1 MSFIIKYHFLYN
13 MTSAIIETCPDGTDV
28 KMNKGDR
35 KMKVLILGGVAAG
48 TKVAAKLLREDRSC
62 EVTILTKGKDI
73 SYAGCGLPYYVGDVI
88 HGKEQLIVNT
98 PEKYARLTGAAV
110 LTETEA
116 VAVKP
121 EEHKVEAKDLKT
133 GEVKEYSYDKLVIAT
148 GASPFVPDI
157 PGLHLK
163 NVFTMRT
170 PDDAIALRE
179 AVEAGEIKRAVV
191 AGGGFIG
198 LEVAENL
205 ALKGVKVSV
214 IDFAPHILPNFLDP
228 EMSEFVENKMAEE
241 GIMPMTGVALEG
253 VLGTEKVE
261 KVQTSKRAMKAD
273 ALVLAIGIRP
283 NTAFLE
289 GSGIEMFKGTILTD
303 KYLQTNIADIYAAG
317 DCAMV
322 TNRETGKPAW
332 SPMGST
338 ANIAGRILA
347 KNIAGGKVE
356 YPGVLGT
363 GVAKLPGGLNTGRT
377 GLTETAAKA
386 EGYDTVSVITVV
398 DDKAHYYPG
407 AGSFIIKL
415 TADKAARKLLGVQVL
430 GTGAVDKVTD
440 IGVTAISLGAT
451 VDQLASM
458 DFAYAPPFSTAIHP
472 FAHSINILMNK
483 MDGALESISPSEYG
497 DGACEGYEIIDCAL
511 APALEGKKYLDL
523 TAINGEVD
531 GLGKEDKLLLVCTK
545 GKRAY
550 LTQNRLKYY
559 GYTNTKVLE
568 GGTTFT
574 EIETEEEE

>member
-1 MSFIIKYHFLYN
+1 
-13 MTSAIIETCPDGTDV
+13 
-28 KMNKGDR
+28 
-35 KMKVLILGGVAAG
+35 MKVLILGGVAAG
-48 TKVAAKLLREDRSC
+48 TKVAAKLLREDRGC
-62 EVTILTKGKDI
+62 EVTILTKGKEI

-88 HGKEQLIVNT
+88 HEKSQLIVNT
-98 PEKYARLTGAAV
+98 PEKYTKLTGAKV
-110 LTETEA
+110 LTQTEA
-116 VAVKP
+116 IAVEPK
-121 EEHKVEAKDLKT
+121 EHKVEAKDLQT
-133 GEVKEYSYDKLVIAT
+133 GESKTYYYDKLVIAT
-148 GASPFVPDI
+148 GASPFIPEI
-157 PGLHLK
+157 PGLDLK
-163 NVFTMRT
+163 NVFVMRT

-179 AVEAGEIKRAVV
+179 AVESGNIKRAVV

-205 ALKGVKVSV
+205 AAKGVKVSV
-214 IDFAPHILPNFLDP
+214 IDFAPHVLPNFLDP
-228 EMSEFVENKMAEE
+228 EMSEYVENKMAEE
-241 GIMPMTGVALEG
+241 GIMPMTGVSLEG
-253 VLGTEKVE
+253 VIGIEKVE

-289 GSGIEMFKGTILTD
+289 GSGIEMIKGTILTD
-303 KYLQTNIADIYAAG
+303 QYLQTNIEDIYAAG

-322 TNRETGKPAW
+322 TNRQTGKPTW

-347 KNIAGGKVE
+347 KNIAGARIP
-356 YPGVLGT
+356 YSGVLGT

-377 GLTETAAKA
+377 GLNETAAKA
-386 EGYDTVSVITVV
+386 EGYDVISAIAVV
-398 DDKAHYYPG
+398 DDKAHYYPD

-415 TADKAARKLLGVQVL
+415 TADKNSRKLLGVQVL

-472 FAHSINILMNK
+472 FAHSVNILLNK
-483 MDGALESISPSEYG
+483 MDGTLNSMSPAEYAKG
-497 DGACEGYEIIDCAL
+497 DAEEYEIIDCGMVPTL
-511 APALEGKKYLDL
+511 NGRKYLDL
-523 TAINGEVD
+523 TTINGAVE
-531 GLGKEDKLLLVCTK
+531 GLDKEDKLLLVCAK

-568 GGTTFT
+568 GGMTFT
-574 EIETEEEE
+574 EIEDEE

>member
-1 MSFIIKYHFLYN
+1 
-13 MTSAIIETCPDGTDV
+13 
-28 KMNKGDR
+28 
-35 KMKVLILGGVAAG
+35 MKVLILGGVAAG

-88 HGKEQLIVNT
+88 HEKSQLIVNT
-98 PEKYARLTGAAV
+98 PEKYAKLTGAQV
-110 LTETEA
+110 LTQTEA

-121 EEHKVEAKDLKT
+121 EEHKVEAKDLIS
-133 GEVKEYSYDKLVIAT
+133 GEVKEYTYDKLVIAT
-148 GASPFVPDI
+148 GASPFVPQI
-157 PGLHLK
+157 PGLDLK
-163 NVFTMRT
+163 NVFVMRT

-205 ALKGVKVSV
+205 AAKGVRVSV
-214 IDFAPHILPNFLDP
+214 IDFAPHVLPNFLDP
-228 EMSEFVENKMAEE
+228 ELSEFVENKMAEE

-253 VLGTEKVE
+253 VIGTDKVE
-261 KVQTSKRAMKAD
+261 KVKTSKRAMKAD

-283 NTAFLE
+283 NTAFLD
-289 GSGIEMFKGTILTD
+289 GTGVEMFKGTILTD
-303 KYLQTNIADIYAAG
+303 EYMQTNVADIYAAG

-322 TNRETGKPAW
+322 RNRQTGKPAW

-338 ANIAGRILA
+338 ANITGRILA
-347 KNIAGGKVE
+347 KNMAGAQIS
-356 YPGVLGT
+356 YAGVLGT

-386 EGYDTVSVITVV
+386 EGYDVISVITVV

-407 AGSFIIKL
+407 AGSFIVKL
-415 TADKAARKLLGVQVL
+415 TADKESRKLLGVQVL

-440 IGVTAISLGAT
+440 IGVTAISMGAT
-451 VDQLASM
+451 VDQLAAL

-483 MDGALESISPSEYG
+483 MDGVLDSMTPVEFAN
-497 DGACEGYEIIDCAL
+497 GAAEDYEMIDCAL
-511 APALEGKKYLDL
+511 APTLKGKKHLDL
-523 TAINGEVD
+523 TTINGEVE
-531 GLGKEDKLLLVCTK
+531 GLGKEDKLLLVCAK

-550 LTQNRLKYY
+550 LTQNRLKFY

-568 GGTTFT
+568 GGMTFT
-574 EIETEEEE
+574 EIEEDE

>member
-1 MSFIIKYHFLYN
+1 
-13 MTSAIIETCPDGTDV
+13 
-28 KMNKGDR
+28 
-35 KMKVLILGGVAAG
+35 MKVLVLGGVAAG
-48 TKVAAKLLREDRSC
+48 TKVAAKLMREDRSC

-88 HGKEQLIVNT
+88 HEKSQLIVNT
-98 PEKYARLTGAAV
+98 PEKYASLTGAKV

-116 VAVKP
+116 IAVKP
-121 EEHKVEAKDLKT
+121 EEHKVEAKDLKS
-133 GEVKEYSYDKLVIAT
+133 GEVKEYTYDKLVIAT
-148 GASPFVPDI
+148 GASPFIPQI
-157 PGLHLK
+157 PGLDLK
-163 NVFTMRT
+163 NVFVMRT

-179 AVEAGEIKRAVV
+179 AVETGEIRRAVV

-205 ALKGVKVSV
+205 AAKGIRVTV
-214 IDFAPHILPNFLDP
+214 IDFAPHVLPNFLDP
-228 EMSEFVENKMAEE
+228 EMSEYVENRMAEE

-253 VLGTEKVE
+253 VIGTEKVE

-303 KYLQTNIADIYAAG
+303 KYLKTNVEDIYAAG

-347 KNIAGGKVE
+347 KNLAGAQVE

-363 GVAKLPGGLNTGRT
+363 GVAKLPGGINTGRT

-386 EGYDTVSVITVV
+386 EGYDVVTVIDVV

-415 TADKAARKLLGVQVL
+415 TADKASRKLLGVQVL

-451 VDQLASM
+451 VDQLAAM

-472 FAHSINILMNK
+472 FAQSINILMNK
-483 MDGALESISPSEYG
+483 MDGTMDSITPVEFA
-497 DGACEGYEIIDCAL
+497 DGAAEGYEIIDCAL
-511 APALEGKKYLDL
+511 APSLEGKRYLSPTDV
-523 TAINGEVD
+523 NGEVE
-531 GLGKEDKLLLVCTK
+531 GLGKEDKLLLICAK

-574 EIETEEEE
+574 EIDTDEE

>member
-1 MSFIIKYHFLYN
+1 
-13 MTSAIIETCPDGTDV
+13 
-28 KMNKGDR
+28 
-35 KMKVLILGGVAAG
+35 MKVLVLGGVAAG

-62 EVTILTKGKDI
+62 EVTVLTKGKDI

-88 HGKEQLIVNT
+88 HEKGELIVNT
-98 PEKYARLTGAAV
+98 PEKFAKLTGARV
-110 LTETEA
+110 VTQTEA

-121 EEHKVEAKDLKT
+121 AEHKVVARDLQSGQEA
-133 GEVKEYSYDKLVIAT
+133 EYGYDKLVIAT
-148 GASPFVPDI
+148 GASPFI
-157 PGLHLK
+157 PPIQGLDLK
-163 NVFTMRT
+163 NVFVMRT
-170 PDDAIALRE
+170 PDDAIGLRE
-179 AVEAGEIKRAVV
+179 AVESGEIKRAVV

-205 ALKGVKVSV
+205 AAKGVRTTV
-214 IDFAPHILPNFLDP
+214 IDFAPHVLPNFLDP
-228 EMSEFVENKMAEE
+228 ELSEYVENKMADE
-241 GIMPMTGVALEG
+241 GIMPMTGVSLEG
-253 VLGTEKVE
+253 VEGNGKVE
-261 KVQTSKRAMKAD
+261 KVLTSKRGMKAD

-303 KYLQTNIADIYAAG
+303 QYLRTNVEDIYAAG

-322 TNRETGKPAW
+322 TNRQTGKPAW

-347 KNIAGGKVE
+347 GNIAGRE
-356 YPGVLGT
+356 IAYPGVLGT

-386 EGYDTVSVITVV
+386 EGYDVASVITVV

-407 AGSFIIKL
+407 AGLFIVKM
-415 TADKAARKLLGVQVL
+415 TADRATRKLLGVQVL
-430 GTGAVDKVTD
+430 GKGAVDKVTD
-440 IGVTAISLGAT
+440 IAVTAISLGAT
-451 VDQLASM
+451 VDQLAAL

-472 FAHSINILMNK
+472 FAHSINILINK
-483 MDGALESISPSEYG
+483 LDGGMDSITPVEYAAGAAEGYEVIDCAISPSMP
-497 DGACEGYEIIDCAL
+497 D
-511 APALEGKKYLDL
+511 KRYLDL
-523 TAINGEVD
+523 TAVNGEVE
-531 GLGKEDKLLLVCTK
+531 GLGKDAKLLLVCTK

-559 GYTNTKVLE
+559 GYSNTKVLE

-574 EIETEEEE
+574 EIGD

>member
-1 MSFIIKYHFLYN
+1 
-13 MTSAIIETCPDGTDV
+13 
-28 KMNKGDR
+28 
-35 KMKVLILGGVAAG
+35 MKVLVLGGVAAG

-88 HGKEQLIVNT
+88 HEKSQLIVNT
-98 PEKYARLTGAAV
+98 PEKYEKLTGAKV
-110 LTETEA
+110 LTQTEA
-116 VAVKP
+116 IAVKP
-121 EEHKVEAKDLKT
+121 QEHKVEAKDLKT
-133 GEVKEYSYDKLVIAT
+133 GAVSEYVYDKLVIAT
-148 GASPFVPDI
+148 GASPFVPQI
-157 PGLHLK
+157 PGLDLK
-163 NVFTMRT
+163 NVFVMRT

-179 AVEAGEIKRAVV
+179 AVESGEIKRAVV

-205 ALKGVKVSV
+205 ASKGVRVSV
-214 IDFAPHILPNFLDP
+214 IDFAAHVLPNFLDP

-283 NTAFLE
+283 NTAFLD

-303 KYLQTNIADIYAAG
+303 KYMRTNVEDVYAAG

-338 ANIAGRILA
+338 ANITGRILA
-347 KNIAGGKVE
+347 KNIAGAKIE

-363 GVAKLPGGLNTGRT
+363 GVAKLPGGLNIGRT

-386 EGYDTVSVITVV
+386 EGYDVISVMAVV

-415 TADKAARKLLGVQVL
+415 TADRGSRKLLGSQVL
-430 GTGAVDKVTD
+430 GSGAVDKVTD
-440 IGVTAISLGAT
+440 IAVTAISLGAT

-472 FAHSINILMNK
+472 FAHAINILMNK
-483 MDGALESISPSEYG
+483 MDGTMNSMTPAEYAQ
-497 DGACEGYEIIDCAL
+497 GAAEEYEIIDCAL

-523 TAINGEVD
+523 TTIEGEVE
-531 GLGKEDKLLLVCTK
+531 GLGKEDKLLLVCAK

-559 GYTNTKVLE
+559 GYTNTRVLE
-568 GGTTFT
+568 GGMTFT
-574 EIETEEEE
+574 EIEDEE

>member
-1 MSFIIKYHFLYN
+1 
-13 MTSAIIETCPDGTDV
+13 
-28 KMNKGDR
+28 
-35 KMKVLILGGVAAG
+35 MKVLVLGGVAAG

-62 EVTILTKGKDI
+62 EVVVLTKGRDI

-88 HGKEQLIVNT
+88 HEKSELIVNT
-98 PEKYARLTGAAV
+98 PEKFAALTGAKV
-110 LTETEA
+110 KTETEA
-116 VAVKP
+116 VAVHPDK
-121 EEHKVEAKDLKT
+121 HTVEARDLKT
-133 GEVKEYSYDKLVIAT
+133 GEVSEYSYDKLVIAT
-148 GASPFVPDI
+148 GASPFVPPI
-157 PGLHLK
+157 QGLDLK
-163 NVFTMRT
+163 NVFVMRT
-170 PDDAIALRE
+170 PDDAIGLRA

-205 ALKGVKVSV
+205 AAKGVRTTV
-214 IDFAPHILPNFLDP
+214 IDFAPHVLPNFLDP
-228 EMSEFVENKMAEE
+228 ELSEYVENKMADE

-253 VLGTEKVE
+253 VEGSGKVE
-261 KVQTSKRAMKAD
+261 KVLTSKRGMKAD

-283 NTAFLE
+283 NTGFLE
-289 GSGIEMFKGTILTD
+289 GSGVEMFKGTILTD
-303 KYLQTNIADIYAAG
+303 QYLRTNVPDVYAAG

-322 TNRETGKPAW
+322 SNRQTGKPAW

-347 KNIAGGKVE
+347 KDIAGKE
-356 YPGVLGT
+356 IAYPGVLGT

-377 GLTETAAKA
+377 GLTETAARA
-386 EGYDTVSVITVV
+386 EGYDVETVITVV

-407 AGSFIIKL
+407 AGLFIVKL
-415 TADKAARKLLGVQVL
+415 TADKATRKLLGVQVL
-430 GTGAVDKVTD
+430 GSGAVDKVTD

-451 VDQLASM
+451 VDQLAAM

-472 FAHSINILMNK
+472 FAHSINVLMNK
-483 MDGALESISPSEYG
+483 LDGDLDSFTPVEYADGAAE
-497 DGACEGYEIIDCAL
+497 DYEIIDCAIN
-511 APALEGKKYLDL
+511 PALPEKKYVDL
-523 TAINGEVD
+523 TKVEGEIP
-531 GLGKEDKLLLVCTK
+531 GLAKDAKLLLVCAK

-574 EIETEEEE
+574 EIGE

>member
-1 MSFIIKYHFLYN
+1 
-13 MTSAIIETCPDGTDV
+13 
-28 KMNKGDR
+28 
-35 KMKVLILGGVAAG
+35 MKVLVLGGVAAG
-48 TKVAAKLLREDRSC
+48 TKVAAKLMREDRSC

-88 HGKEQLIVNT
+88 HEKSQLIVNT
-98 PEKYARLTGAAV
+98 PEKYASLTGAKV

-116 VAVKP
+116 IAVKP
-121 EEHKVEAKDLKT
+121 EEHKVEAKDLKS
-133 GEVKEYSYDKLVIAT
+133 GEVKEYTYDKLVIAT
-148 GASPFVPDI
+148 GASPFIPQI
-157 PGLHLK
+157 PGLDLK
-163 NVFTMRT
+163 NVFVMRT

-179 AVEAGEIKRAVV
+179 AVETGEIRRAVV

-205 ALKGVKVSV
+205 AAKGIRVTV
-214 IDFAPHILPNFLDP
+214 IDFAPHVLPNFLDP
-228 EMSEFVENKMAEE
+228 EMSEYVENKMAEE

-253 VLGTEKVE
+253 VIGTEKVE

-303 KYLQTNIADIYAAG
+303 KYLKTNVEDIYAAG

-347 KNIAGGKVE
+347 KNLAGAQIE

-363 GVAKLPGGLNTGRT
+363 GVAKLPGGINTGRT

-386 EGYDTVSVITVV
+386 EGYDVVTVIDVV

-415 TADKAARKLLGVQVL
+415 TADKASRKLLGVQVL

-451 VDQLASM
+451 VDQLAAM

-472 FAHSINILMNK
+472 FAQSINILMNK
-483 MDGALESISPSEYG
+483 MDGTMDSITPVEFA
-497 DGACEGYEIIDCAL
+497 DGAAEGYEIIDCAL
-511 APALEGKKYLDL
+511 APSLAGKRYLSPTDV
-523 TAINGEVD
+523 NGEVE
-531 GLGKEDKLLLVCTK
+531 GLGKEDKLLLICAK

-574 EIETEEEE
+574 EIDTDEE